1 MTTLRSTITQH
12 PNTAEAATAAE
23 RSTYDLL
30 ADEYYD
36 AVAHPTCYNLN
47 RLSRL
52 FIERHLP
59 EPWNGRET
67 LEVGAGDSCVASI
80 LHARGYSLRGLRI
93 TDASEGMLRHSWRWK
108 ELGATLMACD
118 AYALS
123 HSAHSISLLVASLGD
138 PYNTPG
144 FWAEA
149 HRGLRPE
156 GELIFTI
163 PSFAWSS
170 RFRGMDSA
178 TANLAEFVLRDGR
191 RVVVPSCLMSLP
203 EQVRM
208 IEDAGFMVAA
218 FESLGADSLRPD
230 EPRSPKIDVFGD
242 QVSSLVWGFKLIHQ
256 RPFVRP

>member
-1 MTTLRSTITQH
+1 MTTLPSKSSQR
-12 PNTAEAATAAE
+12 AEAAASAAK

-30 ADEYYD
+30 AEEYYD
-36 AVAHPTCYNLN
+36 AIAHPTCCNLN

-52 FIERHLP
+52 FVERHFP
-59 EPWNGRET
+59 EPWSGWET

-93 TDASEGMLRHSWRWK
+93 TDASEGMLRHSSRWK
-108 ELGATLMACD
+108 ELGATLMTCD

-123 HSAHSISLLVASLGD
+123 HPGHSISLLVASLGD
-138 PYNTPG
+138 PYNTPD

-149 HRGLRPE
+149 HKGLRPE
-156 GELIFTI
+156 GKLIFTM

-170 RFRGMDSA
+170 RFRGMNSA
-178 TANLAEFVLRDGR
+178 GANLAEFVLRDGS
-191 RVVVPSCLMSLP
+191 RVVVPSCVMSLP

-218 FESLGADSLRPD
+218 FESLGADSLGPD
-230 EPRSPKIDVFGD
+230 EPRSPKIEVFGD
-242 QVSSLVWGFKLIHQ
+242 EVSSLVWGFELIHQ
-256 RPFVRP
+256 SPFVRS